1 MSCPGLHCAGCA
13 GGAAVPVVPLVAFL
27 GLAWVAEHLVEVA
40 IVSAACSALA
50 VAAVVALM
58 RWQERREARRAAG
71 GQLWSVR
78 EVPQIPHVRAESVTS
93 AERPALGFRDLHIHI
108 DGVPSAEQAAVIRQA
123 LNGRTGSHDPHHHR
137 CALLERETVIE
148 ALAEGPAGH

>member
-1 MSCPGLHCAGCA
+1 MSCPGLHCAACSS
-13 GGAAVPVVPLVAFL
+13 GAAVPVVPLVTAF

-40 IVSAACSALA
+40 IVSAACGALA

-58 RWQERREARRAAG
+58 RWQERREARRAA

-93 AERPALGFRDLHIHI
+93 AERPPLGFRDLHIHL
-108 DGVPSAEQAAVIRQA
+108 DGVPVADQAAVIRQA
-123 LNGRTGSHDPHHHR
+123 LNGRTSQS
-137 CALLERETVIE
+137 
-148 ALAEGPAGH
+148 